1 MNESKG
7 KNFNLLASQSSL
19 AMNENLSNETNT
31 HNKCQICQKVFNS
44 TSSLKRH
51 NRRIHM
57 NKRPYTCIECN
68 RTFLQ
73 LSLLSRHSLLHHRTK
88 PEEFLCRI
96 CKKTFSKSVILQK
109 HIFTIHACQGQHFCF
124 ACFSFFS
131 NKEDLDDHM
140 NDHLVSDKYDCEKC
154 EKRFKTEADLKKH
167 RCIYNGPRPHLCKVC
182 GKRFN
187 RLYHLERH
195 VELHERKNQSAI
207 KVTEPCSYSE
217 AKHDSTVDIYNPEML
232 LDQDSNSK
240 NSSEDQSVTVNK
252 KFECYICSSRWS
264 SFKKYKVHFLSV
276 HQDVQFNACHICTK
290 QFSKSSK
297 VKRHL
302 LIHFKEKK
310 FTCDACFKTFS
321 TQSTKN
327 RHMKVHTGVT
337 RLACSHCPETFNT
350 KTDLKKHML
359 LHQMSENADFKCTQC
374 ENSFSEEKL
383 LNDHILAHHKLLKE
397 FQCNLLLSH
406 KKEPLEKPQCLSP
419 SVGLNHKNSVSESN
433 SPNFPTLER

>member
-1 MNESKG
+1 MIVRNVK
-7 KNFNLLASQSSL
+7 
-19 AMNENLSNETNT
+19 
-31 HNKCQICQKVFNS
+31 
-44 TSSLKRH
+44 
-51 NRRIHM
+51 
-57 NKRPYTCIECN
+57 
-68 RTFLQ
+68 
-73 LSLLSRHSLLHHRTK
+73 
-88 PEEFLCRI
+88 
-96 CKKTFSKSVILQK
+96 
-109 HIFTIHACQGQHFCF
+109 
-124 ACFSFFS
+124 
-131 NKEDLDDHM
+131 
-140 NDHLVSDKYDCEKC
+140 
-154 EKRFKTEADLKKH
+154 KRFKTEADLKKH

-217 AKHDSTVDIYNPEML
+217 AKHDSAVDIYNPEML

-264 SFKKYKVHFLSV
+264 SFKKYKVHFLSL

-310 FTCDACFKTFS
+310 YTCDACFKTFS

-337 RLACSHCPETFNT
+337 RLACSQCPETFNT
-350 KTDLKKHML
+350 KTDLKKHTL

-374 ENSFSEEKL
+374 ESSFSEEKL
-383 LNDHILAHHKLLKE
+383 LNDHILAHHNLLKE
-397 FQCNLLLSH
+397 FQCNVCERKCKDAYNLKQHKLVHSSLKKLKCFKCNKLFNTTSDLNKHVLLHNDLKPYSCYFCDKSFSRNNQRRKHLASCSREKRDRHLLKIVKLIKKMYILLL
-406 KKEPLEKPQCLSP
+406 
-419 SVGLNHKNSVSESN
+419 
-433 SPNFPTLER
+433 